1 MVGGEDEDED
11 SEQQS
16 GQYKDTMARSSNT
29 GWVYDEE
36 DEIIEALSK
45 RVGAILNLDHRAAEA
60 YQACSPLNVTS
71 IKPTVPTTYD
81 IYNLLSGRVYQLV
94 ITSKLNELCA
104 FAHGFCGL

>member
-1 MVGGEDEDED
+1 MCFIQFEDSIMVGGEDEDAD

-16 GQYKDTMARSSNT
+16 GQYKDTQARSSNT

-60 YQACSPLNVTS
+60 YQARQKAALPCSPLNLTS
-71 IKPTVPTTYD
+71 IKPWIFIP
-81 IYNLLSGRVYQLV
+81 G
-94 ITSKLNELCA
+94 
-104 FAHGFCGL
+104 

>member
-1 MVGGEDEDED
+1 MVYFIQFEDSIMVGGEDEDED

-60 YQACSPLNVTS
+60 YQVRQKQHSQV
-71 IKPTVPTTYD
+71 
-81 IYNLLSGRVYQLV
+81 LL
-94 ITSKLNELCA
+94 
-104 FAHGFCGL
+104 